1 MSSNLSNNKTIDKKI
16 YEQNGN
22 KTCKKNYSINNDLIE
37 FINEAKKIK
46 IIQKEILIYLYI

>member
-22 KTCKKNYSINNDLIE
+22 ETCKKNYSINNDLIE